1 MGQDAT
7 ASCPGQGQFA
17 VVVCIVSCI
26 NLWAGNPLWNVRIS
40 GQMIA
45 FVLLRVLLVLLLVA
59 ANAFFAAAEFALV
72 SVRDTRIQQL
82 IDARRIGAR
91 ILQRLHRRL
100 DEVVNGVQLGVTV
113 VSLTLGWI
121 GEPMVAHFVESFQ
134 FLQRVPHAMVYAH
147 TIAIVIAF
155 GLITFM
161 HVILGELVPKSLA
174 LQRAEQVALAVA
186 APMDVFLTL
195 TRPVTFIMGKSAG
208 YVLRI
213 FGLRKM
219 RQGPVHSPDEVKLIV
234 SASRELGQ
242 IAQAQEEMV
251 HHALELENITARE
264 VMVPRPDIFS
274 LPGDLT
280 LQEALDHVV
289 EEQHS
294 RVPVYDPKSGP
305 EHIIGVLYA
314 KDLMRWVLRLTA
326 RPLHPMPARG
336 PDVRIGDMKIGETT
350 IGEMKISQMMH
361 DALVVPETKPLSEL
375 LDEFKER
382 KRHMAIV
389 VDEFGSTAGLIT
401 VEDILE
407 QLVGEIEDE
416 FDVVPHQPSALGE
429 SKSLVLDGTVGL
441 RDLESQYDLL
451 LPRDAGFETLAGFM
465 LSRLQK
471 IPAIGDSCYYG
482 GRRFT
487 VQEMDGYR
495 ISRVKIE
502 DVQPVAVQAGA

>member
-1 MGQDAT
+1 M
-7 ASCPGQGQFA
+7 
-17 VVVCIVSCI
+17 
-26 NLWAGNPLWNVRIS
+26 
-40 GQMIA
+40 MA
-45 FVLLRVLLVLLLVA
+45 FVLLRVFLILLLVA

-82 IDARRIGAR
+82 IEARRIGAR
-91 ILQRLHRRL
+91 IVQKLHRNL
-100 DEVVNGVQLGVTV
+100 DEVVNGVQLGITI

-121 GEPMVAHFVESFQ
+121 GEPMVARLVESFR
-134 FLQRVPHAMVYAH
+134 FVHEMPHAAVYAH
-147 TIAIVIAF
+147 TIAIIIAF
-155 GLITFM
+155 SLITCL

-195 TRPVTFIMGKSAG
+195 TRPIIFLMGRSAG
-208 YVLRI
+208 TVLRL

-234 SASRELGQ
+234 SASREIGQ
-242 IAQAQEEMV
+242 IAPAQEEMV
-251 HHALELENITARE
+251 HHALDLENITVRE
-264 VMVPRPDIFS
+264 VRVPRPDIFS
-274 LPGDLT
+274 LPGDMT
-280 LQEALDHVV
+280 LQDAIDRVV

-294 RVPVYDPKSGP
+294 RIPVFDPKSGP
-305 EHIIGVLYA
+305 EHIIGVLYS
-314 KDLMRWVLRLTA
+314 KDLMRWVGLRLA
-326 RPLHPMPARG
+326 NKPLQVLPAR
-336 PDVRIGDMKIGETT
+336 IS
-350 IGEMKISQMMH
+350 EMKVSQIMH

-375 LDEFKER
+375 LDEFKQR

-416 FDVVPHQPSALGE
+416 FDVTPLEPEQLGQD
-429 SKSLVLDGTVGL
+429 KVMVLEGTVGI

-471 IPAIGDSCYYG
+471 IPAIGDACYYG
-482 GRRFT
+482 GRRFS
-487 VQEMDGYR
+487 VEEMDGHR
-495 ISRVKIE
+495 ISRVKVE
-502 DVQPVAVQAGA
+502 DVQPAAAHVGD

>member
-1 MGQDAT
+1 
-7 ASCPGQGQFA
+7 
-17 VVVCIVSCI
+17 
-26 NLWAGNPLWNVRIS
+26 
-40 GQMIA
+40 MIA
-45 FVLLRVLLVLLLVA
+45 YVLLRVFLLLLLVA
-59 ANAFFAAAEFALV
+59 ANAFFAAAEFSLV

-91 ILQRLHRRL
+91 IVQKLHRNL
-100 DEVVNGVQLGVTV
+100 DEVVNGVQLGVTI
-113 VSLTLGWI
+113 VSLTLGWV
-121 GEPMVAHFVESFQ
+121 GEPLLAQMMLGPVQ
-134 FLQRVPHAMVYAH
+134 DLPHASVYAH
-147 TIAIVIAF
+147 GIAIVVSF
-155 GLITFM
+155 VLITFL

-195 TRPVTFIMGKSAG
+195 TRPLTFIMGKSAG

-280 LQEALDHVV
+280 LQEALEHVV

-326 RPLHPMPARG
+326 RPLQSLPARVF
-336 PDVRIGDMKIGETT
+336 DMKIGDMKIGDPKISEAK
-350 IGEMKISQMMH
+350 IGEMKISQVMH

-401 VEDILE
+401 V
-407 QLVGEIEDE
+407 
-416 FDVVPHQPSALGE
+416 
-429 SKSLVLDGTVGL
+429 
-441 RDLESQYDLL
+441 
-451 LPRDAGFETLAGFM
+451 
-465 LSRLQK
+465 
-471 IPAIGDSCYYG
+471 
-482 GRRFT
+482 
-487 VQEMDGYR
+487 
-495 ISRVKIE
+495 
-502 DVQPVAVQAGA
+502 

>member
-1 MGQDAT
+1 
-7 ASCPGQGQFA
+7 
-17 VVVCIVSCI
+17 
-26 NLWAGNPLWNVRIS
+26 
-40 GQMIA
+40 MIA
-45 FVLLRVLLVLLLVA
+45 FVLLRVLLILALVA

-72 SVRDTRIQQL
+72 TVRETRIQQL
-82 IDARRIGAR
+82 IEARRIGAR
-91 ILQRLHRRL
+91 ILQRLHRNL

-121 GEPMVAHFVESFQ
+121 GEPMVAHFVEGLR
-134 FLQRVPHAMVYAH
+134 FLQRVPHAVIYAH
-147 TIAIVIAF
+147 GIAIAIAF

-174 LQRAEQVALAVA
+174 LQKAEQVALAVA
-186 APMDVFLTL
+186 APMDVWLTL
-195 TRPVTFIMGKSAG
+195 TRPLIFIMSTSAG
-208 YVLRI
+208 SVLRA

-242 IAQAQEEMV
+242 IAPTQEEMV
-251 HHALELENITARE
+251 HHALDLENITVRE

-274 LPGDLT
+274 LPGSMT
-280 LQEALDHVV
+280 LQDALERVV

-294 RVPVYDPKSGP
+294 RIPVYDPQSGP
-305 EHIIGVLYA
+305 EHIIGVLYF
-314 KDLMRWVLRLTA
+314 KDLMHWLRLRLTA
-326 RPLHPMPARG
+326 RPLQASSSR
-336 PDVRIGDMKIGETT
+336 VS
-350 IGEMKISQMMH
+350 EMKISQIMH
-361 DALVVPETKPLSEL
+361 DALVVPESKPLSEL
-375 LDEFKER
+375 LEEFKDR

-416 FDVVPHQPSALGE
+416 FDVPTPEAEQLGE
-429 SKSLVLDGTVGL
+429 SKTLILEGTAGL
-441 RDLESQYDLL
+441 RDLEAQYDLV

-471 IPAIGDSCYYG
+471 IPAAGDSCYYG
-482 GRRFT
+482 GKKFL
-487 VQEMDGYR
+487 VEEMEGHR
-495 ISRVKIE
+495 IAKVRVE
-502 DVQPVAVQAGA
+502 DVQPAAAQAGD

>member
-1 MGQDAT
+1 
-7 ASCPGQGQFA
+7 
-17 VVVCIVSCI
+17 
-26 NLWAGNPLWNVRIS
+26 
-40 GQMIA
+40 MIA

-72 SVRDTRIQQL
+72 TVRETRIQQL
-82 IDARRIGAR
+82 IAARRIGAR
-91 ILQRLHRRL
+91 ILLRLHRSL
-100 DEVVNGVQLGVTV
+100 DEVVNGVQLGVTI

-121 GEPMVAHFVESFQ
+121 GEPMVAHFVESLS
-134 FLQRVPHAMVYAH
+134 FLQRVPHALIYAH
-147 TIAIVIAF
+147 GIAIAIAF

-174 LQRAEQVALAVA
+174 LQKAEQLALAVA
-186 APMDVFLTL
+186 APMDVWLTL
-195 TRPVTFIMGKSAG
+195 TRPLTYIMSSAAAS
-208 YVLRI
+208 VLRM

-242 IAQAQEEMV
+242 IAPAQEEMV
-251 HHALELENITARE
+251 HHALDLENISARE
-264 VMVPRPDIFS
+264 VMEPRPDIFS
-274 LPGDLT
+274 LPGDMK
-280 LQEALDHVV
+280 LQDALEKVV

-294 RVPVYDPKSGP
+294 RVPVYDPQSGP
-305 EHIIGVLYA
+305 EHIIGILYA
-314 KDLMRWVLRLTA
+314 KDLMRWVRLRLS
-326 RPLHPMPARG
+326 PQLPAPVGR
-336 PDVRIGDMKIGETT
+336 RITD
-350 IGEMKISQMMH
+350 MKISQIMH
-361 DALVVPETKPLSEL
+361 DALVVPETKPLAEL
-375 LDEFKER
+375 LEEFKER

-416 FDVVPHQPSALGE
+416 FDVATPEAVQLGQE
-429 SKSLVLDGTVGL
+429 KTLVLDGTVSL

-471 IPAIGDSCYYG
+471 IPVAGDSYYYG
-482 GRRFT
+482 GRKFT
-487 VQEMDGYR
+487 VEEMEGHR
-495 ISRVKIE
+495 IARVKIE
-502 DVQPVAVQAGA
+502 DVQPAAAQAGD